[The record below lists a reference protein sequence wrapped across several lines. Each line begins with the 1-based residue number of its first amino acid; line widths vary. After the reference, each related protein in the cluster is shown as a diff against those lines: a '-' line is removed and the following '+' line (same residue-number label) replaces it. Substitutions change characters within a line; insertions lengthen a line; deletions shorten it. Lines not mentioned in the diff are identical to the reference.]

1 MFNIHDAFQCEVFV
15 PYPYDIL
22 NMEGSKLRALDKSEY
37 QDIVTVSHIENEIFI

>member
-1 MFNIHDAFQCEVFV
+1 MFNIDEPAFQCKVFV

-37 QDIVTVSHIENEIFI
+37 QDIVTHIEKEIFI